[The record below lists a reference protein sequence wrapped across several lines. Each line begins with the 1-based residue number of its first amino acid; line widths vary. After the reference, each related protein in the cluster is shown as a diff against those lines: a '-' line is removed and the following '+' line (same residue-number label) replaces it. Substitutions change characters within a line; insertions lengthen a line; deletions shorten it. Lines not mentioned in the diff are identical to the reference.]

1 MRHQIHRLPDGR
13 LILATRARK
22 AGLFLSRDVREDS
35 GLPPGWLAT
44 SPTIDGLREMGIR
57 TYPGRRPAMEAM
69 MKLEAK

>member
-1 MRHQIHRLPDGR
+1 MRHQIRRLPDGR
-13 LILATRARK
+13 LILAARARK
-22 AGLFLSRDVREDS
+22 AGLFISRDVREDS

-44 SPTIDGLREMGIR
+44 SPTIEGLREMGIR